1 MLPSRYRRIVIFYG
15 RVIVSLVL
23 WELFLPRVGFGRITK
38 RTRSV
43 RLRRIASRYRAL
55 ANELGGVLIKVGQF
69 LSARLDVLPEEITS
83 ELSELQDE
91 VRAEEFADIRRGV
104 EGELGPLEAVFA
116 EFDDKPLAAASLG
129 QVHRARLRAPS
140 NGVQDIVVKVQ
151 RPNIEKIIA
160 TDLAAL
166 RTVTNWLNYYRPLS
180 KRANLPALL
189 SEFTRIL
196 EGELDYL
203 AEGRNAE
210 TFAENFKNEAT
221 VRAPRVVW
229 THTTKRVLALE
240 DVYAIKITD
249 YAAITAAGVDRAEVA
264 ERLFATYLKQI
275 FVDGFFHADPHP
287 GNLFVS
293 PRKSSRGP
301 NPLPFP
307 NREGETEGLGF
318 PPRDDLRPL
327 AGAENGTPW
336 QLTFVD
342 FGMVGRVTPNLRAGL
357 RELAI
362 AIATRDAARMVKGY
376 QLLDVLLPG
385 ADLALLEKMESK
397 ILERFWGKTM
407 SELRQVRLSEIQ
419 ELASEFR
426 GLIFTLPFQVPE
438 DLILLG
444 RTIAILS
451 GMCTGLNPQF
461 NFWDGLA
468 PFAERLLAEE
478 ALSAWEILFDQ
489 VKVLTRALWSLP
501 TRAEAAL
508 NKIERG
514 EIEVRTPQLTEEVTR
529 LELAVRRMMGGI
541 LFAALL
547 FSGVQLHLAGEKIL
561 ASTLLVAAGAVLVWM
576 IRTRR

>member
-1 MLPSRYRRIVIFYG
+1 MLPSRYRRIVFFYA
-15 RVIVSLVL
+15 RVIANLMF
-23 WELFLPRVGFGRITK
+23 WELLLPRVGLGRIAK
-38 RTRSV
+38 RTRSG
-43 RLRRIASRYRAL
+43 RLRDIASRYRAL
-55 ANELGGVLIKVGQF
+55 ANELGGLLIKVGQF
-69 LSARLDVLPEEITS
+69 LSARVDVLPEEITS

-91 VRAEEFADIRRGV
+91 VRAEEFADIRRRV
-104 EGELGPLEAVFA
+104 EEELGALDAVFA
-116 EFDDKPLAAASLG
+116 EFDRTPLAAASLG

-151 RPNIEKIIA
+151 RPNIETIIA
-160 TDLAAL
+160 TDLATL
-166 RTVTNWLNYYRPLS
+166 RTLTNWLNYYRPLR

-196 EGELDYL
+196 DGELDYL

-210 TFAENFKNEAT
+210 TFAENFKNEAG

-264 ERLFATYLKQI
+264 DRLFTTYLKQI
-275 FVDGFFHADPHP
+275 FVDGFFHGDPHP

-293 PRKSSRGP
+293 PRKSSRGG
-301 NPLPFP
+301 NVNTLV
-307 NREGETEGLGF
+307 TEDA
-318 PPRDDLRPL
+318 RDDLRPL
-327 AGAENGTPW
+327 AGADNGKSW

-342 FGMVGRVTPNLRAGL
+342 FGMVGRVTPNVRAGL

-376 QLLDVLLPG
+376 QLLDILLPG

-407 SELRQVRLSEIQ
+407 SELRQVRLSEME
-419 ELASEFR
+419 ELAREFR

-478 ALSAWEILFDQ
+478 ALSVWEILFDQ
-489 VKVLTRALWSLP
+489 VEVLARALWNLP
-501 TRAEAAL
+501 TRAETVL
-508 NKIERG
+508 SKVERG
-514 EIEVRTPQLTEEVTR
+514 EIEVRTPQLTREVAQ
-529 LELAVRRMMGGI
+529 LELAVRQMMGGI
-541 LFAALL
+541 ILAALL
-547 FSGVQLHLAGEKIL
+547 FSGVQLYLAGERIL
-561 ASTLLVAAGAVLVWM
+561 ASAFFVAAGAILVWI
-576 IRTRR
+576 IRTGR

>member
-1 MLPSRYRRIVIFYG
+1 MLRSRYRRIVLFYA
-15 RVIVSLVL
+15 RVIIGLVF
-23 WELFLPRVGFGRITK
+23 WELLLPRVGMGRITK
-38 RTRSV
+38 RTRSG
-43 RLRRIASRYRAL
+43 RLRGIASRYRAL

-69 LSARLDVLPEEITS
+69 LSARVDVLPEEITS

-104 EGELGPLEAVFA
+104 EAELGPLEAVFA
-116 EFDDKPLAAASLG
+116 EFDAKPLAAASLG

-140 NGVQDIVVKVQ
+140 NGVQNIVVKVQ

-166 RTVTNWLNYYRPLS
+166 RTVTNWLNYYRPLR

-196 EGELDYL
+196 DGELDYL

-210 TFAENFKNEAT
+210 SFAENFKNEAA
-221 VRAPRVVW
+221 VRVPRFVW

-264 ERLFATYLKQI
+264 DRLFATYLKQI

-293 PRKSSRGP
+293 P
-301 NPLPFP
+301 LA
-307 NREGETEGLGF
+307 ETENGSQILPAPRAVRGAGM
-318 PPRDDLRPL
+318 PRDRGAQSL
-327 AGAENGTPW
+327 AGTPW

-342 FGMVGRVTPNLRAGL
+342 FGMAGRVAPNVRAGL
-357 RELAI
+357 RELAN

-385 ADLALLEKMESK
+385 ADLALLGKLAAK
-397 ILERFWGKTM
+397 VLERFWGKTM

-419 ELASEFR
+419 EFASEF
-426 GLIFTLPFQVPE
+426 
-438 DLILLG
+438 
-444 RTIAILS
+444 
-451 GMCTGLNPQF
+451 
-461 NFWDGLA
+461 
-468 PFAERLLAEE
+468 
-478 ALSAWEILFDQ
+478 
-489 VKVLTRALWSLP
+489 
-501 TRAEAAL
+501 
-508 NKIERG
+508 
-514 EIEVRTPQLTEEVTR
+514 
-529 LELAVRRMMGGI
+529 
-541 LFAALL
+541 
-547 FSGVQLHLAGEKIL
+547 
-561 ASTLLVAAGAVLVWM
+561 
-576 IRTRR
+576 

>member
-1 MLPSRYRRIVIFYG
+1 MLPSRYRRIVFFYA
-15 RVIVSLVL
+15 RVLANLVF
-23 WELFLPRVGFGRITK
+23 WELILPRVGLGRMAK
-38 RTRSV
+38 RTRSG
-43 RLRRIASRYRAL
+43 RLRDIALRYRAL
-55 ANELGGVLIKVGQF
+55 ANELGGLLIKVGQF
-69 LSARLDVLPEEITS
+69 LSARVDVLPEEITS

-91 VRAEEFADIRRGV
+91 VRAEEFADIRRRV
-104 EGELGPLEAVFA
+104 EEELGALDIAFA
-116 EFDDKPLAAASLG
+116 EFDRTPLAAASLG

-166 RTVTNWLNYYRPLS
+166 RTLTNWLNYYRPLR

-196 EGELDYL
+196 DGELDYL

-210 TFAENFKNEAT
+210 TFAENFKNEAG

-229 THTTKRVLALE
+229 THTTQRALALE

-264 ERLFATYLKQI
+264 ERLFTTYLKQI

-293 PRKSSRGP
+293 PRKSSRGG
-301 NPLPFP
+301 NPIALNFVYAH
-307 NREGETEGLGF
+307 
-318 PPRDDLRPL
+318 DDLRPL
-327 AGAENGTPW
+327 AEAENGKSW

-342 FGMVGRVTPNLRAGL
+342 FGMVGRVTPNVRAGL

-362 AIATRDAARMVKGY
+362 ALATRDAARMVKGY

-385 ADLALLEKMESK
+385 ADLALLEKMETK
-397 ILERFWGKTM
+397 IFERFWGKTM
-407 SELRQVRLSEIQ
+407 RELRQVRLNEMQ

-489 VKVLTRALWSLP
+489 VEVLARALWNLP
-501 TRAEAAL
+501 TRAETVL

-547 FSGVQLHLAGEKIL
+547 FSGVQLYLAGERIL
-561 ASTLLVAAGAVLVWM
+561 ASTLLVAAGAVLVWIM
-576 IRTRR
+576 RTRR

>member
-1 MLPSRYRRIVIFYG
+1 MLRSRYRRIILFYA
-15 RVIVSLVL
+15 RVIGSLMF
-23 WELFLPRVGFGRITK
+23 WELFLPRVGMGRITK
-38 RTRSV
+38 RTRSG
-43 RLRRIASRYRAL
+43 RLRGIASRYRAL

-69 LSARLDVLPEEITS
+69 LSARVDVLPEEITS

-104 EGELGPLEAVFA
+104 EAELGPLEAVFA
-116 EFDDKPLAAASLG
+116 EFDGKPLAAASLG

-140 NGVQDIVVKVQ
+140 NGVQNIVVKVQ

-166 RTVTNWLNYYRPLS
+166 RTVTNWLNYYRPLR

-196 EGELDYL
+196 DGELDYL

-210 TFAENFKNEAT
+210 SFAENFKNEAA
-221 VRAPRVVW
+221 VRVPRVVW

-264 ERLFATYLKQI
+264 DRLFATYLKQI

-293 PRKSSRGP
+293 PRKSSRDE
-301 NPLPFP
+301 NPGAF
-307 NREGETEGLGF
+307 EHEDA
-318 PPRDDLRPL
+318 RDDLRPL
-327 AGAENGTPW
+327 AETENGSQILPAPRAVRGAGMPRDRGAQSLAGTPW

-342 FGMVGRVTPNLRAGL
+342 FGMAGRVAPNVRAGL

-385 ADLALLEKMESK
+385 ADLALLEKMEAK
-397 ILERFWGKTM
+397 VLERFWGKTM

-419 ELASEFR
+419 EFASEF
-426 GLIFTLPFQVPE
+426 
-438 DLILLG
+438 
-444 RTIAILS
+444 
-451 GMCTGLNPQF
+451 
-461 NFWDGLA
+461 
-468 PFAERLLAEE
+468 
-478 ALSAWEILFDQ
+478 
-489 VKVLTRALWSLP
+489 
-501 TRAEAAL
+501 
-508 NKIERG
+508 
-514 EIEVRTPQLTEEVTR
+514 
-529 LELAVRRMMGGI
+529 
-541 LFAALL
+541 
-547 FSGVQLHLAGEKIL
+547 
-561 ASTLLVAAGAVLVWM
+561 
-576 IRTRR
+576 